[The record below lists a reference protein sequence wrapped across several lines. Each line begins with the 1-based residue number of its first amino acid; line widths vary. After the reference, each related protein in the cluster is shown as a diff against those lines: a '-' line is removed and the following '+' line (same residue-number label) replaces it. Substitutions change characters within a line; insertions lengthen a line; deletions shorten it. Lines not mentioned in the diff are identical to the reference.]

1 MTTTTSS
8 SNSRSRPSGRLFDHQ
23 FFELYRIVVK
33 QNLIPMGMYLVALL
47 LTAVLPDYSSASQVD
62 MSIVTPNSLHPRVS
76 SFAFCT
82 LGFVVPVLL
91 AAMLFHYLHT
101 RLSVDFYHGMPVSRD
116 RLFFTR
122 YFAGLTF
129 LLPPLLIC
137 KVLSLSIQLAFYHS
151 VLSPITL
158 LSIHLQDFLFWAV
171 LYSSI
176 FTISCMVAVTSSN
189 TIESIL
195 YSAALNGA
203 GSVILSMFIIFS
215 GSLYGS
221 AHYSV
226 AAPASLL
233 SPYAMMAYYMNHYSY
248 TPLPDNNHWLIGMLI
263 WLVLGFAALMLALHL
278 YRRFHS
284 EWAQQWGRQTIFT
297 QIMKILAGMLM
308 MFLVFGIQFFDDPV
322 TNALLG
328 CLVGA
333 PLGFLLV
340 EGVTGKGFSKLRS
353 NGRSIALLMALC
365 LVVPIF
371 FATDGFGQVYRI
383 PAEEKIQQLS
393 FRMATGA
400 SRYSSYTWVDTNG
413 IWHDNFATPKSTLTS
428 ESAKKLVLQLHQNG
442 LDLKDYTGQT
452 SSFYEITYSLEPNGH
467 KLNRRYPISAHDL
480 PLLEQIYCEPEVIQS
495 SEPVFFYQPELLEQ
509 VTLYNAIGS
518 RIGTVDTDQYEDL
531 LQAIREDLLT
541 MTADRLLDYSSDSF
555 CGYLE
560 FGVKEYDESLRQNL
574 ELREQLQKLP
584 YGSSKL
590 ILRSSYQ
597 KTLKLLES
605 FGLNLEQPSTKV
617 QSLVVTMPTM
627 EDIDLDPTL
636 SITSDL
642 EDYAESIERSNLKWS
657 ITDPELI
664 EQILAAS
671 SPNRTSMS
679 CNRLYLQTDSTEA
692 PVRGVLF
699 IENSHLLSILKD
711 SEFQLPYLLSP
722 SEYSNDLYPLLK
734 QDIFKD
740 ALYEKSAEQSMQMLF
755 DVSENISVAEFAR
768 QNGLN
773 EWFENKS
780 TEQLDAMERTALCS
794 PDNTLVFYNTLI
806 GY

>member
-8 SNSRSRPSGRLFDHQ
+8 SNSRSRPSGRLFDRQ
-23 FFELYRIVVK
+23 FFELYRTVVK

-62 MSIVTPNSLHPRVS
+62 MSIITPNSLHPRVS
-76 SFAFCT
+76 SFAFCA

-91 AAMLFHYLHT
+91 ATMLFHYLHT

-203 GSVILSMFIIFS
+203 GSVLLFMVTAFS
-215 GSLYGS
+215 GSLYG
-221 AHYSV
+221 
-226 AAPASLL
+226 AANRSLLIPASLL

-248 TPLPDNNHWLIGMLI
+248 TPLPDDNHWLIGMLL

-353 NGRSIALLMALC
+353 NGRSIAVLMALC

-383 PAEEKIQQLS
+383 PAEEKIQQVS

-400 SRYSSYTWVDTNG
+400 SRYSSYTWVDDKG
-413 IWHDNFATPKSTLTS
+413 IWHDNFSPSSTTLTS
-428 ESAKKLVLQLHQNG
+428 DSAKKLALQLHRSG
-442 LDLKDYTGQT
+442 LDAKDYPGQT
-452 SSFYEITYSLEPNGH
+452 SSSYEISYSLKPTGH
-467 KLNRRYPISAHDL
+467 QMSRRYPISVHDL
-480 PLLEQIYCEPEVIQS
+480 PLLEQIYCEPEMVQN

-518 RIGTVDTDQYEDL
+518 RIGTVDTDQYEAL
-531 LQAIREDLLT
+531 LQALREDLLT
-541 MTADRLLDYSSDSF
+541 MSADRLLDYSADSF
-555 CGYLE
+555 GGYLH
-560 FGVKEYDESLRQNL
+560 FDVKEYNESLRQNL

-617 QSLVVTMPTM
+617 QSLVTMPTM

-679 CNRLYLQTDSTEA
+679 CNRLYLQTDSTEV
-692 PVRGVLF
+692 PVRGALF
-699 IENSHLLSILKD
+699 IENRLLLSILKD

-722 SEYSNDLYPLLK
+722 SEYSDDLYPLLNPNVY
-734 QDIFKD
+734 KD
-740 ALYEKSAEQSMQMLF
+740 ALYEKGAEQSMQMLF

-768 QNGLN
+768 NNHLD
-773 EWFENKS
+773 WFTGK
-780 TEQLDAMERTALCS
+780 TPEQLDAMERTALCS
-794 PDNTLVFYNTLI
+794 PDKTLVFYNTLI

>member
-23 FFELYRIVVK
+23 FFELYRTVVK

-47 LTAVLPDYSSASQVD
+47 LTAVLPDYTSASQVD
-62 MSIVTPNSLHPRVS
+62 MSIITPNSLHPRVS
-76 SFAFCT
+76 SFAFCV
-82 LGFVVPVLL
+82 LGFVVPVML
-91 AAMLFHYLHT
+91 ATMLFHYLHT
-101 RLSVDFYHGMPVSRD
+101 RLSVDFYHGMPISRD

-203 GSVILSMFIIFS
+203 GSVLLFMVTAFS
-215 GSLYGS
+215 GSLYG
-221 AHYSV
+221 
-226 AAPASLL
+226 AANRNLLIPASLL
-233 SPYAMMAYYMNHYSY
+233 SPYALMAYYMNHYSY
-248 TPLPDNNHWLIGMLI
+248 TPLPDNNHWLIGMLL

-400 SRYSSYTWVDTNG
+400 SRYSSYSWVDTNG
-413 IWHDNFATPKSTLTS
+413 IWHGNFVTPKSTLTS
-428 ESAKKLVLQLHQNG
+428 EHAKKLVLQLHRNG

-467 KLNRRYPISAHDL
+467 KLSRRYRISARDL
-480 PLLEQIYCEPEVIQS
+480 PLLEQIYCEPEMIQS

-518 RIGTVDTDQYEDL
+518 RIGTVDTEQYEDL

-605 FGLNLEQPSTKV
+605 FGLNLGQPSTKV

-664 EQILAAS
+664 EQILAVS

>member
-1 MTTTTSS
+1 MTITTSS
-8 SNSRSRPSGRLFDHQ
+8 SNSRSRPSSRLFDRQ

-33 QNLIPMGMYLVALL
+33 QNLIPMGMYLVVLL

-62 MSIVTPNSLHPRVS
+62 MSIITPDSLHPRTS
-76 SFAFCT
+76 SFAFCAM
-82 LGFVVPVLL
+82 GFVVPVML
-91 AAMLFHYLHT
+91 ATMLFHYLHN

-203 GSVILSMFIIFS
+203 GSVLLFMVTAFS
-215 GSLYGS
+215 GSLYG
-221 AHYSV
+221 
-226 AAPASLL
+226 AANRSLLIPASLL

-248 TPLPDNNHWLIGMLI
+248 TPLPDDNHWLIGMLL

-353 NGRSIALLMALC
+353 NGRSIAVLMALC

-383 PAEEKIQQLS
+383 PAEEKIQQVS

-400 SRYSSYTWVDTNG
+400 SRYSSYTWVDDKG
-413 IWHDNFATPKSTLTS
+413 IWHDNFSPSSTTLTS
-428 ESAKKLVLQLHQNG
+428 DSAKKLALQLHRSG
-442 LDLKDYTGQT
+442 LDAKDYPGQT
-452 SSFYEITYSLEPNGH
+452 SSSYEISYSLKPTGH
-467 KLNRRYPISAHDL
+467 QMSRRYPISVHDL
-480 PLLEQIYCEPEVIQS
+480 PLLEQIYCEPEMVQN

-518 RIGTVDTDQYEDL
+518 RIGTVDTDQYEAL
-531 LQAIREDLLT
+531 LQALREDLLT
-541 MTADRLLDYSSDSF
+541 MSADRLLDYSADSF
-555 CGYLE
+555 CGYLH
-560 FGVKEYDESLRQNL
+560 FDVKEYNESLQQNL
-574 ELREQLQKLP
+574 ALRDQLKKLP
-584 YGSSKL
+584 YGSSNL

-617 QSLVVTMPTM
+617 ESLVVTMPTIQ
-627 EDIDLDPTL
+627 DIDLDPAL

-642 EDYAESIERSNLKWS
+642 EDYVESIERSNLKWT
-657 ITDPELI
+657 IIDPEQI

-679 CNRLYLQTDSTEA
+679 CNRLYLQTDSAEA

-699 IENSHLLSILKD
+699 IENGLLLSILKD

-722 SEYSNDLYPLLK
+722 SEYSDDLYPLLNPNVY
-734 QDIFKD
+734 KD
-740 ALYEKSAEQSMQMLF
+740 ALYEKGAEQSMQMLF

-768 QNGLN
+768 NNHLD
-773 EWFENKS
+773 WFAGK
-780 TEQLDAMERTALCS
+780 TPEQLDAMERTALCS

>member
-1 MTTTTSS
+1 
-8 SNSRSRPSGRLFDHQ
+8 
-23 FFELYRIVVK
+23 
-33 QNLIPMGMYLVALL
+33 
-47 LTAVLPDYSSASQVD
+47 
-62 MSIVTPNSLHPRVS
+62 
-76 SFAFCT
+76 
-82 LGFVVPVLL
+82 
-91 AAMLFHYLHT
+91 
-101 RLSVDFYHGMPVSRD
+101 
-116 RLFFTR
+116 
-122 YFAGLTF
+122 
-129 LLPPLLIC
+129 
-137 KVLSLSIQLAFYHS
+137 
-151 VLSPITL
+151 
-158 LSIHLQDFLFWAV
+158 
-171 LYSSI
+171 
-176 FTISCMVAVTSSN
+176 
-189 TIESIL
+189 
-195 YSAALNGA
+195 
-203 GSVILSMFIIFS
+203 
-215 GSLYGS
+215 
-221 AHYSV
+221 
-226 AAPASLL
+226 
-233 SPYAMMAYYMNHYSY
+233 
-248 TPLPDNNHWLIGMLI
+248 
-263 WLVLGFAALMLALHL
+263 
-278 YRRFHS
+278 
-284 EWAQQWGRQTIFT
+284 
-297 QIMKILAGMLM
+297 M

-365 LVVPIF
+365 LIVPIF
-371 FATDGFGQVYRI
+371 FVTDGFGQVYRI
-383 PAEEKIQQLS
+383 PTEEKIQHLS

-400 SRYSSYTWVDTNG
+400 SRYSSYTWVDDKG
-413 IWHDNFATPKSTLTS
+413 IWHGNFATPKSTLTS
-428 ESAKKLVLQLHQNG
+428 ESAKKLVLQLHRNG
-442 LDLKDYTGQT
+442 LDLKDYAGQT
-452 SSFYEITYSLEPNGH
+452 SSSYEISYSLKPTGH
-467 KLNRRYPISAHDL
+467 QMSRRYPISVHDL
-480 PLLEQIYCEPEVIQS
+480 PLLEQIYCEPEMVQN

-518 RIGTVDTDQYEDL
+518 RIGTVDTDQYEAL
-531 LQAIREDLLT
+531 LQALREDLLT
-541 MTADRLLDYSSDSF
+541 MSADRLLDYSADSF
-555 CGYLE
+555 CGYLH
-560 FGVKEYDESLRQNL
+560 FDVKEYNESLRQNL

-679 CNRLYLQTDSTEA
+679 CNRLYLQTDSTEV
-692 PVRGVLF
+692 PVRGALF
-699 IENSHLLSILKD
+699 IENRLLLSILKD

-722 SEYSNDLYPLLK
+722 SEYSDDLYPLLNPNVY
-734 QDIFKD
+734 KD
-740 ALYEKSAEQSMQMLF
+740 ALYEKGAEQSMQMLF

-768 QNGLN
+768 NNHLD
-773 EWFENKS
+773 WFTGK
-780 TEQLDAMERTALCS
+780 TPEQLDAMERTALCS
-794 PDNTLVFYNTLI
+794 PDKTLVFYNTLI